1 MIKIDF
7 SQSLHDHRGILILVK
22 PIGYIG
28 ETKFRHVFDD
38 IAKCRRAQ
46 VPNTTRSLALR
57 YSKHI
62 YPSYSEWG
70 TFQVHRKVLGLICV
84 AKCSEVAELG
94 KIQKQFDELKS
105 YYRETLLDTR
115 CFVLGCKAAE
125 DAKISKGFVLVA
137 DEYTLDELEKQFAE
151 FAASL
156 FNILESKRIGKLSEK
171 ADKISL
177 ISAPLEQEL
186 ISNDPDN
193 RWGKRMYFLIPSWA
207 LLLFLFEFSL

>member
-1 MIKIDF
+1 MGNF
-7 SQSLHDHRGILILVK
+7 PS
-22 PIGYIG
+22 
-28 ETKFRHVFDD
+28 
-38 IAKCRRAQ
+38 AQ
-46 VPNTTRSLALR
+46 ESAWSYLCCKMLRSGR
-57 YSKHI
+57 TWKNS
-62 YPSYSEWG
+62 
-70 TFQVHRKVLGLICV
+70 
-84 AKCSEVAELG
+84 
-94 KIQKQFDELKS
+94 KQFDELKS
-105 YYRETLLDTR
+105 HYRETLLDTR

-193 RWGKRMYFLIPSWA
+193 R
-207 LLLFLFEFSL
+207 